1 MDVSD
6 VFSATVPSLRHR
18 EASLMARLTC
28 PNCNTALG
36 PADLSAGWCDSC
48 GKKIPGPLL
57 AAAPSPRKAA
67 RELVVPE
74 ALPPVRRQP
83 VQMKGMLIGGLV
95 GALMFLIVALWP
107 LRAAGFILL
116 AFAAFVMILAGLSV
130 GMMAEGLFSKSRS

>member
-1 MDVSD
+1 
-6 VFSATVPSLRHR
+6 
-18 EASLMARLTC
+18 MARLTC
-28 PNCNTALG
+28 PNCNAALG

-57 AAAPSPRKAA
+57 ASMPSPRKAA

-74 ALPPVRRQP
+74 VLPPVRRQSMP
-83 VQMKGMLIGGLV
+83 MKGMLIGASV
-95 GALMFLIVALWP
+95 GALVFLIVALWP

-130 GMMAEGLFSKSRS
+130 GMIADGLFTKSRG